1 MSEIDALEIIQTVLW
16 TVIVVS
22 SPLVLP
28 AMAIG
33 IVIAFGQALTQV
45 QEATLTF
52 VPKMLIVF
60 FAAMLAGS
68 FIASQLNTVT
78 QQLYGRIATGF

>member
-1 MSEIDALEIIQTVLW
+1 MSEIDALEIIQSVLW

-28 AMAIG
+28 AMAVG
-33 IVIAFGQALTQV
+33 IAIAFGQALTQV

-52 VPKMLIVF
+52 VPKMLVVF

-68 FIASQLNTVT
+68 FIASQLFALTE
-78 QQLYGRIATGF
+78 QLYGRIATGF